1 MAVRSAAPPAG
12 TGAYAPPEPPRWAA
26 IGVLTVA
33 VVLDGLVSS
42 IGAAGHAIQQSLHV
56 PDAAMASV
64 LYGYALVFLLGLL
77 PAGRLADVFGYRR
90 VFLAG
95 AVAFTAG
102 SLLSA
107 LAVNAPILALA
118 RLAGGAGAA
127 AMIPQVLSAI
137 MLEFPPHQQR
147 RRVAG
152 YALYGVVVA
161 VVAPSAGMVWSGL
174 TNADVLRLGWRFPF
188 PSAAPS

>member
-1 MAVRSAAPPAG
+1 
-12 TGAYAPPEPPRWAA
+12 
-26 IGVLTVA
+26 
-33 VVLDGLVSS
+33 
-42 IGAAGHAIQQSLHV
+42 
-56 PDAAMASV
+56 
-64 LYGYALVFLLGLL
+64 
-77 PAGRLADVFGYRR
+77 RR
-90 VFLAG
+90 
-95 AVAFTAG
+95 
-102 SLLSA
+102 SA
-107 LAVNAPILALA
+107 LAVNAPMLALA

-174 TNADVLRLGWRFPF
+174 TNADVLGLGWRFPF
-188 PSAAPS
+188 LAAAVAGALMWLAAARVVPRTGPAAPRRFDWFGAVLLVVGLAFLVYPLSVGGGLGWPAWVGFTLALALPVFALLVWQELRRDGSALAVPVLFRDRGFA

>member
-1 MAVRSAAPPAG
+1 MAVRSAAPSAG

-90 VFLAG
+90 VVPPRS
-95 AVAFTAG
+95 VAFHAG
-102 SLLSA
+102 PLLSA
-107 LAVNAPILALA
+107 LAVSRPL
-118 RLAGGAGAA
+118 
-127 AMIPQVLSAI
+127 V
-137 MLEFPPHQQR
+137 PPGR
-147 RRVAG
+147 
-152 YALYGVVVA
+152 
-161 VVAPSAGMVWSGL
+161 P
-174 TNADVLRLGWRFPF
+174 D
-188 PSAAPS
+188 

>member
-1 MAVRSAAPPAG
+1 MAVRSAAPSAG

-95 AVAFTAG
+95 AVAFTAC

-107 LAVNAPILALA
+107 LAVNAPMLALA

-147 RRVAG
+147 RRGAG
-152 YALYGVVVA
+152 DALYGLGVA
-161 VVAPSAGMVWSGL
+161 VVAARAGPGL
-174 TNADVLRLGWRFPF
+174 GRPAKRRGLRLR
-188 PSAAPS
+188 SRVSLS

>member
-12 TGAYAPPEPPRWAA
+12 TGAYAPPEPPRWAT

-90 VFLAG
+90 VVLAAA
-95 AVAFTAG
+95 AVRPPLPT
-102 SLLSA
+102 LSA
-107 LAVNAPILALA
+107 PAVDGPPLLIAVCGWCA
-118 RLAGGAGAA
+118 RRPGGG
-127 AMIPQVLSAI
+127 
-137 MLEFPPHQQR
+137 
-147 RRVAG
+147 
-152 YALYGVVVA
+152 
-161 VVAPSAGMVWSGL
+161 
-174 TNADVLRLGWRFPF
+174 
-188 PSAAPS
+188 

>member
-1 MAVRSAAPPAG
+1 MAVRSAAPSAG

-90 VFLAG
+90 GVLPRAG
-95 AVAFTAG
+95 RV
-102 SLLSA
+102 
-107 LAVNAPILALA
+107 
-118 RLAGGAGAA
+118 RAA
-127 AMIPQVLSAI
+127 AL
-137 MLEFPPHQQR
+137 PPAP
-147 RRVAG
+147 AG
-152 YALYGVVVA
+152 
-161 VVAPSAGMVWSGL
+161 VAP
-174 TNADVLRLGWRFPF
+174 P
-188 PSAAPS
+188 